1 MLVRSV
7 LHLSMNLLEVKNLS
21 VTYGSNTVVKKASFN
36 LKKGE
41 IIVILGAS
49 GDGKTTILK
58 SIAGLLPI
66 QSGEVYFDGEKVKDA
81 SNKLVPGHSRIKL
94 VNQDF
99 ALDKYHTV
107 EENIRMRLLQFD
119 EAYRNLRVDTLLKL
133 TQLTKYKNVKS
144 IDLSGGQ
151 QQRLAIARALADEPD
166 LLLLDEPFN
175 QLDFQNKIKIER
187 HIRTYARK
195 NGISVILVTHNGIEA
210 MEWADRI
217 IFIRN
222 GKIKRIDQ
230 PADFFENPTNKTEAG
245 FFGELNK
252 LKINDEEIYFRPG
265 IFSLTKNK
273 NCSFKLKVEYKN
285 KISLG
290 WYSEY
295 TFVSHNQSFKVFS
308 QAPISNIREI
318 FIQPVKFS

>member
-1 MLVRSV
+1 MRSV
-7 LHLSMNLLEVKNLS
+7 LHLDMNLLEVKNLS

-58 SIAGLLPI
+58 SISGLLPL
-66 QSGEVYFDGEKVKDA
+66 QSGEIIFDGEKVKDA

-119 EAYRNLRVDTLLKL
+119 EAYRNLRVDTLIKL
-133 TQLTKYKNVKS
+133 TQLTKYRNVKS

-175 QLDFQNKIKIER
+175 QLDFQNKQKIER

-195 NGISVILVTHNGIEA
+195 NGISVILVTHNGVEA
-210 MEWADRI
+210 MEWADKI

-230 PADFFENPTNKTEAG
+230 PSEFFDHPTNKSEAG

-252 LKINDEEIYFRPG
+252 MKINDEEIYFRPG
-265 IFSLTKNK
+265 VFSLTKNK
-273 NCSFKLKVEYKN
+273 NCPLKLKVEYKN

-290 WYSEY
+290 WYAEY
-295 TFVSHNQSFKVFS
+295 TFISHNQGFKIYS
-308 QAPISNIREI
+308 QQSLSNIKEI
-318 FIQPVKFS
+318 FIAPLIFAG